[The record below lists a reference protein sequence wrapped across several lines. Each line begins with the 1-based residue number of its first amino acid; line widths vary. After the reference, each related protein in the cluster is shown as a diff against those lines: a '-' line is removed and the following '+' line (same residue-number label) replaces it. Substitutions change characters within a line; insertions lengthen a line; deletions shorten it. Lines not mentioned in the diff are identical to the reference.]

1 MINFKKFS
9 LCLIIFVFFSIFA
22 FSNVRAWDVGV
33 FVNDKNLDVSL
44 QNIVFSYSG
53 TPVYVGS
60 ELLYSKSGESS
71 TTSWLVKPY
80 FMVTDFYKKPID
92 IGVGFHN
99 YFGRIGNRE
108 DNKAGIIT
116 FGFLFE
122 AKVNLRKLFPDLPI
136 LVLGHLSYSPE
147 ILCFDQAKRELGGDI
162 SLAWKLNNPAAILI
176 TYKIV
181 KINTTKNFEWN
192 KYILMLGVKVSF

>member
-1 MINFKKFS
+1 MVKKRWVIFLITI
-9 LCLIIFVFFSIFA
+9 LCVFFTV
-22 FSNVRAWDVGV
+22 SNLKAWEIGV
-33 FVNDKNLDVSL
+33 FVNDKNLDVNV

-60 ELLYSKSGESS
+60 ELLYSKGGEDS

-80 FMVTDFYKKPID
+80 FLVTDFYKKPID
-92 IGVGFHN
+92 IGVGFQN

-108 DNKAGIIT
+108 DNKAGVIT

-122 AKVNLRKLFPDLPI
+122 AKASLQKLFPGLP
-136 LVLGHLSYSPE
+136 LMLLGHLSYSPE

-162 SLAWKLNNPAAILI
+162 SLVWKLNNPAAVLI
-176 TYKIV
+176 TYKII
-181 KINTTKNFEWN
+181 KINTTKRFEWN
-192 KYILMLGVKVSF
+192 RYLLMLGVKVRF